1 MQDKRIW
8 LWCLDFQLGL
18 IKVLLLVNV
27 KKLQYFGHL
36 IWTGDSLEKTPM
48 LGKIEG
54 RRRSRQQRVRWLGGI
69 TNSIDMNLGKLWEMV
84 RDRESWHAA
93 VQMVAES
100 DMTWQLN
107 NNKELY
113 IFPKSMIKIY
123 FLIGDREMWLPLS
136 SLLFLNYTL
145 MEWITFFSNRINI
158 TLPQNEN

>member
-1 MQDKRIW
+1 
-8 LWCLDFQLGL
+8 
-18 IKVLLLVNV
+18 
-27 KKLQYFGHL
+27 
-36 IWTGDSLEKTPM
+36 M
-48 LGKIEG
+48 LGKFEG
-54 RRRSRQQRVRWLGGI
+54 RRRSGQQRMRWLGGI

-123 FLIGDREMWLPLS
+123 FLIGDREM
-136 SLLFLNYTL
+136 
-145 MEWITFFSNRINI
+145 
-158 TLPQNEN
+158 

>member
-36 IWTGDSLEKTPM
+36 IWTGDSLEKTLM
-48 LGKIEG
+48 LGKFEG
-54 RRRSRQQRVRWLGGI
+54 RRRSGQQRMRWLGGI

-84 RDRESWHAA
+84 RDRESWHVA
-93 VQMVAES
+93 VQVVAES

-113 IFPKSMIKIY
+113 MFPKSMIKIS

-136 SLLFLNYTL
+136 FLLFLNYTL
-145 MEWITFFSNRINI
+145 MEWITFFQTELI
-158 TLPQNEN
+158 

>member
-36 IWTGDSLEKTPM
+36 IWRGDSLEKTPM

-54 RRRSRQQRVRWLGGI
+54 RRRSGQQRVRWLGGI

-93 VQMVAES
+93 VQVVAES

-107 NNKELY
+107 NKELY
-113 IFPKSMIKIY
+113 TFPKSMIKIS

-136 SLLFLNYTL
+136 FLLFLNYTL
-145 MEWITFFSNRINI
+145 MEWITFFQTEFI
-158 TLPQNEN
+158 

>member
-69 TNSIDMNLGKLWEMV
+69 TNSKDMNLGKLWEMV

-145 MEWITFFSNRINI
+145 MEWITFFQTELI
-158 TLPQNEN
+158 

>member
-36 IWTGDSLEKTPM
+36 IWTGDSLEKTLM
-48 LGKIEG
+48 LGKFEG
-54 RRRSRQQRVRWLGGI
+54 RRRSGQQRMRWLGGI

-93 VQMVAES
+93 VQMVTES

-145 MEWITFFSNRINI
+145 MEWITFFQTELI
-158 TLPQNEN
+158 

>member
-145 MEWITFFSNRINI
+145 MEWITFFRTELI
-158 TLPQNEN
+158 

>member
-36 IWTGDSLEKTPM
+36 IWTGDSLEMTLM

-54 RRRSRQQRVRWLGGI
+54 RRRSGQQRMRWLGGI
-69 TNSIDMNLGKLWEMV
+69 ANSIDMNLGKLWEMV

-93 VQMVAES
+93 VQVVAES

-113 IFPKSMIKIY
+113 IFPKSMIKIS

-136 SLLFLNYTL
+136 SLIFLNYTL
-145 MEWITFFSNRINI
+145 MEWITFFQTEFI
-158 TLPQNEN
+158 

>member
-27 KKLQYFGHL
+27 KELQYFGHL

-93 VQMVAES
+93 VQMVTES

-145 MEWITFFSNRINI
+145 MEWITFFQTELI
-158 TLPQNEN
+158 